1 MLITGRSMGRMQGYC
16 LELHSH
22 SSNPF
27 RNYHLWSHRWQMTS
41 PHAHPLFSPEIKLLS
56 LSPKRL
62 DRWQWVTSSTGLS
75 FVTDTSFQNGKTRNQ
90 SGCCDSPGSLSCLRR
105 AAVLHICALSTW
117 DSMCQ
122 SDWALV
128 REDIWFMCET
138 ASKCFS
144 PLPSPP
150 SLFFSIFMCACDV
163 HMCTHICVC
172 GHIYVCAR
180 GVYTHL
186 ETWMSGIILHYSCI

>member
-1 MLITGRSMGRMQGYC
+1 MLITGRSMGRMQGYR

-27 RNYHLWSHRWQMTS
+27 RNYHLRSHRWQMTS
-41 PHAHPLFSPEIKLLS
+41 PHAHPLFSLEIKLLS
-56 LSPKRL
+56 LSTKRL

-75 FVTDTSFQNGKTRNQ
+75 FVTDTSFQNCKSRNQ
-90 SGCCDSPGSLSCLRR
+90 SGCCDSPGPLSCLRR
-105 AAVLHICALSTW
+105 AAVLHICELSTW

-144 PLPSPP
+144 PLPSP
-150 SLFFSIFMCACDV
+150 SVFFLFSCVCVMC
-163 HMCTHICVC
+163 ICV
-172 GHIYVCAR
+172 HIFVCMGTCMCVCA
-180 GVYTHL
+180 G
-186 ETWMSGIILHYSCI
+186 CICT